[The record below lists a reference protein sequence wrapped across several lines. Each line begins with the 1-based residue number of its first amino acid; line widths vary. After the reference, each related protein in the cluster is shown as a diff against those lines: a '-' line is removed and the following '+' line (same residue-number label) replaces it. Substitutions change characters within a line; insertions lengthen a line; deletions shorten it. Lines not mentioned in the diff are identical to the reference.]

1 MRVCAVGVGQTPF
14 LLLGDRLRV
23 FSLGLPTPSSCVLT
37 LFGCFCL
44 ICCQTVAPHF
54 MVGTRTEAL
63 NWGQLSL
70 LQGWWQAF
78 DAVFGFSWECC
89 VPCILRCHMSCLVA

>member
-1 MRVCAVGVGQTPF
+1 MVCAVGVGPTLF

-23 FSLGLPTPSSCVLT
+23 FFLGLPHT
-37 LFGCFCL
+37 LQLCL
-44 ICCQTVAPHF
+44 DPFWLFLPYSLPDCSAALST
-54 MVGTRTEAL
+54 VGTRTEAL

-78 DAVFGFSWECC
+78 DAVFGLLSVCS
-89 VPCILRCHMSCLVA
+89 VPLICRCHMSCLVA